1 MFQGTEVSTCS
12 LLFVFTSVRLLE
24 QQFCSCLR
32 LKLAIRTAVSCLG
45 CSKLPLNLVYDQE
58 LFEDK
63 NAKRR
68 LAERGVV
75 KGLKGVLILCYFL
88 FCLKGGL
95 QKGVRKS

>member
-1 MFQGTEVSTCS
+1 MIS
-12 LLFVFTSVRLLE
+12 
-24 QQFCSCLR
+24 
-32 LKLAIRTAVSCLG
+32 
-45 CSKLPLNLVYDQE
+45 DQE

-75 KGLKGVLILCYFL
+75 KGLKGVLILFYFL
-88 FCLKGGL
+88 FFLKGGL